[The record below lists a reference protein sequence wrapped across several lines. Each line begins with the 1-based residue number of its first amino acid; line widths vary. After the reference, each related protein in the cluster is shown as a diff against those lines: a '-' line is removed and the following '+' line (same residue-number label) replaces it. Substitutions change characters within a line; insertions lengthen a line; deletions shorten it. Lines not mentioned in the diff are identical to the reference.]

1 MKLKAKA
8 EILFGGKKI
17 KEGEIFE
24 TDKKTAS
31 IFLKLK
37 WVEKAEAKK
46 K

>member
-1 MKLKAKA
+1 MKLIAKA
-8 EILFGGKKI
+8 DILFGGKKI
-17 KEGEIFE
+17 KAGEAFE
-24 TDKKTAS
+24 ASKQTAQ

>member
-8 EILFGGKKI
+8 DIIFGGRKI
-17 KEGEIFE
+17 KEGETFE
-24 TDKKTAS
+24 ADKQTAQ

-46 K
+46 